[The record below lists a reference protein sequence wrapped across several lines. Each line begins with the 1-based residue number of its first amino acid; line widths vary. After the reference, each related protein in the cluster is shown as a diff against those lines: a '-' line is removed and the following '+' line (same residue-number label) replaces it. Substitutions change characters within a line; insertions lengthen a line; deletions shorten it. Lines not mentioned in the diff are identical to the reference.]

1 MATCFNCRKPVS
13 RSADRC
19 PYCGVAFR
27 SGTWKSQTDL
37 LDAAP
42 GGWGLAPATYGS
54 IAFRVGAVLCPV
66 WLPLI
71 VGMLAGPDAQPAA
84 LALLLALFIF
94 IPGVYVL
101 ANLRSWGKLLRL
113 LASMGYVVV
122 SGVAAFWVL
131 SGIKLLWRA

>member
-1 MATCFNCRKPVS
+1 
-13 RSADRC
+13 
-19 PYCGVAFR
+19 
-27 SGTWKSQTDL
+27 
-37 LDAAP
+37 
-42 GGWGLAPATYGS
+42 
-54 IAFRVGAVLCPV
+54 
-66 WLPLI
+66 
-71 VGMLAGPDAQPAA
+71 MLAGPDAQPAA

-94 IPGVYVL
+94 IAGVYVL

>member
-1 MATCFNCRKPVS
+1 
-13 RSADRC
+13 
-19 PYCGVAFR
+19 
-27 SGTWKSQTDL
+27 
-37 LDAAP
+37 
-42 GGWGLAPATYGS
+42 
-54 IAFRVGAVLCPV
+54 
-66 WLPLI
+66 
-71 VGMLAGPDAQPAA
+71 MLAGPDAQPAA

>member
-1 MATCFNCRKPVS
+1 
-13 RSADRC
+13 
-19 PYCGVAFR
+19 
-27 SGTWKSQTDL
+27 
-37 LDAAP
+37 
-42 GGWGLAPATYGS
+42 
-54 IAFRVGAVLCPV
+54 
-66 WLPLI
+66 
-71 VGMLAGPDAQPAA
+71 MLAGPDAQPAA

-101 ANLRSWGKLLRL
+101 GNLRSWGKLLRL